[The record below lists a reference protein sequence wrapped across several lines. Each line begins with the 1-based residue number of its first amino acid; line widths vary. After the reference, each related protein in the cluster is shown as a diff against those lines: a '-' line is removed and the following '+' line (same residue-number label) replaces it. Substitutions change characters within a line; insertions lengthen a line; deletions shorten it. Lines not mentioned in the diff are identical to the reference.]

1 MGLLTS
7 MHGRLVYVDAAP
19 FIYFMEK
26 NPAYER
32 PLDAF
37 FLSMSRGE
45 IQVIT
50 SAMTLAEVLVKPY
63 RQKLWSLAQKY
74 ELIFEGTPELTL
86 MPVDSEVGRLAA
98 ELRASY
104 ALLTPDAIHMATA
117 VVHGAE
123 FFLTNDSD
131 FQKADPTDQRL
142 PKLVFV
148 DDLLPKIPK

>member
-1 MGLLTS
+1 

-26 NPAYER
+26 NPTYEK

-37 FLSMSRGE
+37 FSMMSRGE
-45 IQVIT
+45 VQAIT

-63 RQKLWSLAQKY
+63 RHKLWKLAQQY

-86 MPVDSEVGRLAA
+86 VSVDSEVGRLAA

-117 VVHGAE
+117 VVHEAD

-131 FQKADPTDQRL
+131 FRKVDPTDKRL
-142 PKLVFV
+142 PKVVFI
-148 DDLLPKIPK
+148 DKLLSRK

>member
-1 MGLLTS
+1 
-7 MHGRLVYVDAAP
+7 MHGRLVYVDSAP

-26 NPAYER
+26 NQAYEK

-37 FLSMSRGE
+37 FSLMSRGE
-45 IQVIT
+45 VQAIT

-63 RQKLWSLAQKY
+63 QHKQWTLAQKY

-86 MPVDSEVGRLAA
+86 VSVDSEVGRLAA

-117 VVHGAE
+117 VVHGAD

-131 FQKADPTDQRL
+131 FRKVDPMDKRL
-142 PKLVFV
+142 PKVVFI
-148 DDLLPKIPK
+148 DKLLERR